1 MARERKRVLYPG
13 YLDVR
18 FRNHEMAENECYR
31 APIGRT
37 RVLTAYDPNTGNVLV
52 HDQVN
57 LFSYNFASNSYVR
70 LSNNGT
76 RIDYHLTGVVDPVRK
91 KFVAIGN
98 GEQWI
103 YDISGRLLQQGR
115 APGK

>member
-1 MARERKRVLYPG
+1 MNATGPL
-13 YLDVR
+13 L
-18 FRNHEMAENECYR
+18 
-31 APIGRT
+31 GRT

-76 RIDYHLTGVVDPVRK
+76 GIDYHLTGVVDPVRK

-103 YDISGRLLQQGR
+103 YDISGRLLNKAVLQANEWSRPRQYFVSGAR
-115 APGK
+115 L